1 MRPAV
6 PIVLHGSAVSGHTHR
21 AMLLLR
27 MLGLPCTFRAVDLK
41 AGEHKSPDFLRL
53 NPFGTVPVLDDGG
66 VVVADSSAILV
77 YLALRYDAARIW
89 LPADPAAAAEV
100 QRWLSVAQGP
110 LFNGPNAARLAAV
123 FGRPIDVAA
132 AKAVAAGLLPVMDG
146 HLAGRPFLAGA
157 GPTIADLANYAYV
170 AHAPEGGI
178 ALDPYPH
185 VLAWLGR
192 VEALPGFEPMPR
204 LAPAS

>member
-1 MRPAV
+1 MRPAA
-6 PIVLHGSAVSGHTHR
+6 PIVLHGSKVSGHTHR
-21 AMLLLR
+21 VALLLR
-27 MLGLPCTFRAVDLK
+27 MLGLPHAFRAVDLR

-53 NPFGTVPVLDDGG
+53 NPFGTVPAIEDGG
-66 VVVADSSAILV
+66 AVVADSAAILV
-77 YLALRYDAARIW
+77 YLALRYDPARTW

-123 FGRPIDVAA
+123 FGRPVDVAG
-132 AKAVAAGLLPVMDG
+132 AKAVAAGLLAVMDR
-146 HLAGRPFLAGA
+146 HLAQGAFLAGA

-204 LAPAS
+204 LAPAT